1 MTELLVTLIS
11 VTNDWM
17 VNMSEQTTRQI
28 SIQPLSETA
37 DEVADLARELI
48 GYCSQL
54 DLDLDLSDAELC
66 VRHLLM
72 VNQVNQYMN
81 LTRISDIHEALVLH
95 VVDSLSLT
103 RDLPIESERFLDMGT
118 GAGFPGIP
126 FAIYTG
132 CEGVLLL
139 VLHVVDSLSLT
150 RDLPIESERFLD
162 MGTGAGF
169 PGIPFAIYT
178 GCEGVLLDSVGKKIN
193 AVDAFIADLGLDTV
207 SAVHDRCESYAS
219 KHASEFDIV
228 FARAVGQMN
237 LIVEYATPFIEEDG
251 YLVMAKANPS
261 DEERRIADKTAELC
275 GLELV
280 GVDEFD
286 LPCELGHRTVYLYQ
300 KVSKPRVKLPRAVG
314 LAKKQP
320 LVM

>member
-17 VNMSEQTTRQI
+17 VIMSEQTTRQI
-28 SIQPLSETA
+28 SIQSLSETS

-103 RDLPIESERFLDMGT
+103 RDLPIEPERFLDMGT

-126 FAIYTG
+126 FA
-132 CEGVLLL
+132 V
-139 VLHVVDSLSLT
+139 
-150 RDLPIESERFLD
+150 
-162 MGTGAGF
+162 
-169 PGIPFAIYT
+169 YT
-178 GCEGVLLDSVGKKIN
+178 GCEGVLLDSVGKKVN
-193 AVDAFIADLGLDTV
+193 AVDAFIAELGLDTV
-207 SAVHDRCESYAS
+207 AAVHDRCESYAS
-219 KHASEFDIV
+219 KHSSEFDIV

-237 LIVEYATPFIEEDG
+237 LIIEYATPFIEEDG

-261 DEERRIADKTAELC
+261 DEERRIADETADLC

-286 LPCELGHRTVYLYQ
+286 LPCDLGHRTVFLYQ
-300 KVSKPRVKLPRAVG
+300 KVSKPCVKLPRAVG

>member
-72 VNQVNQYMN
+72 VNQVNQYIN

-103 RDLPIESERFLDMGT
+103 RDLPIE
-118 GAGFPGIP
+118 P
-126 FAIYTG
+126 
-132 CEGVLLL
+132 
-139 VLHVVDSLSLT
+139 
-150 RDLPIESERFLD
+150 ERFLD

>member
-54 DLDLDLSDAELC
+54 DLDFDLSDAELC

-103 RDLPIESERFLDMGT
+103 RDLPIE
-118 GAGFPGIP
+118 P
-126 FAIYTG
+126 
-132 CEGVLLL
+132 
-139 VLHVVDSLSLT
+139 
-150 RDLPIESERFLD
+150 ERFLD

-193 AVDAFIADLGLDTV
+193 AVDAFIAELGLDTV
-207 SAVHDRCESYAS
+207 AAVHDRCESYAS

-286 LPCELGHRTVYLYQ
+286 LPCDLGHRTVFLYQ
-300 KVSKPRVKLPRAVG
+300 KVSKPRVKLPRGVG

>member
-103 RDLPIESERFLDMGT
+103 RDLPIE
-118 GAGFPGIP
+118 P
-126 FAIYTG
+126 
-132 CEGVLLL
+132 
-139 VLHVVDSLSLT
+139 
-150 RDLPIESERFLD
+150 ERFLD

>member
-103 RDLPIESERFLDMGT
+103 RDLPIE
-118 GAGFPGIP
+118 P
-126 FAIYTG
+126 
-132 CEGVLLL
+132 
-139 VLHVVDSLSLT
+139 
-150 RDLPIESERFLD
+150 ERFLD

-193 AVDAFIADLGLDTV
+193 AVNAFITELGLDAVT
-207 SAVHDRCESYAS
+207 AVHDRCESYAS
-219 KHASEFDIV
+219 KHASEFDTV

-286 LPCELGHRTVYLYQ
+286 LPCDLGHRTVYLYQ

>member
-1 MTELLVTLIS
+1 MTDLLVTLIS

-17 VNMSEQTTRQI
+17 VNMFEPTSRQI
-28 SIQPLSETA
+28 SIQPLSET
-37 DEVADLARELI
+37 DGEVAELARELI
-48 GYCSQL
+48 AYCSQL
-54 DLDLDLSDAELC
+54 DLDLDVSDAKLC

-103 RDLPIESERFLDMGT
+103 RDLPIE
-118 GAGFPGIP
+118 P
-126 FAIYTG
+126 
-132 CEGVLLL
+132 
-139 VLHVVDSLSLT
+139 
-150 RDLPIESERFLD
+150 ERFLD

-178 GCEGVLLDSVGKKIN
+178 GCEGVLLDSVGKKVN
-193 AVDAFIADLGLDTV
+193 AVNAFITELGLDAVT
-207 SAVHDRCESYAS
+207 AVHDRCESYAS
-219 KHASEFDIV
+219 KHASEFDTV

-275 GLELV
+275 GLELI

-286 LPCELGHRTVYLYQ
+286 LPCDLGHRTVFLYQ
-300 KVSKPRVKLPRAVG
+300 KVSKPKVKLPRAVG

-320 LVM
+320 LVI

>member
-103 RDLPIESERFLDMGT
+103 RDLPIE
-118 GAGFPGIP
+118 P
-126 FAIYTG
+126 
-132 CEGVLLL
+132 
-139 VLHVVDSLSLT
+139 
-150 RDLPIESERFLD
+150 ERFLD

-178 GCEGVLLDSVGKKIN
+178 GCEGVLLDSVGKKVN
-193 AVDAFIADLGLDTV
+193 AVDAFIAELGLDTV

-286 LPCELGHRTVYLYQ
+286 LPCELGHRTVFLYQ

>member
-132 CEGVLLL
+132 CEGVLL
-139 VLHVVDSLSLT
+139 
-150 RDLPIESERFLD
+150 
-162 MGTGAGF
+162 
-169 PGIPFAIYT
+169 
-178 GCEGVLLDSVGKKIN
+178 DSVGKKIN
-193 AVDAFIADLGLDTV
+193 AVDAFIAELGLDTV

-286 LPCELGHRTVYLYQ
+286 LPCELGHRTVFLYQ

>member
-17 VNMSEQTTRQI
+17 VNMFEPTSRQI
-28 SIQPLSETA
+28 SIQSLSET
-37 DEVADLARELI
+37 DGEVAELARELI
-48 GYCSQL
+48 AYCSQL
-54 DLDLDLSDAELC
+54 DLDLDVSDAKLC

-103 RDLPIESERFLDMGT
+103 RDLPIE
-118 GAGFPGIP
+118 P
-126 FAIYTG
+126 
-132 CEGVLLL
+132 
-139 VLHVVDSLSLT
+139 
-150 RDLPIESERFLD
+150 ERFLD

-178 GCEGVLLDSVGKKIN
+178 GCEGVLLDSVGKKVN
-193 AVDAFIADLGLDTV
+193 AVNAFITELGLDAVT
-207 SAVHDRCESYAS
+207 AVHDRCESYAS
-219 KHASEFDIV
+219 KHASEFDTV

-261 DEERRIADKTAELC
+261 DEERRIAGKTAELC

-286 LPCELGHRTVYLYQ
+286 LPCDLGHRTVFLYQ
-300 KVSKPRVKLPRAVG
+300 KVSKPKVKLPRAVG

-320 LVM
+320 LVI

>member
-17 VNMSEQTTRQI
+17 VNMFEPTSCQI
-28 SIQPLSETA
+28 SIQPLSET
-37 DEVADLARELI
+37 DGEVAELARELI
-48 GYCSQL
+48 AYCSQL
-54 DLDLDLSDAELC
+54 DLDLDVSDAKLC

-103 RDLPIESERFLDMGT
+103 RDLPIE
-118 GAGFPGIP
+118 P
-126 FAIYTG
+126 
-132 CEGVLLL
+132 
-139 VLHVVDSLSLT
+139 
-150 RDLPIESERFLD
+150 ERFLD

-178 GCEGVLLDSVGKKIN
+178 GCEGVLLDSVGKKVN
-193 AVDAFIADLGLDTV
+193 AVNAFITELGLDAVT
-207 SAVHDRCESYAS
+207 AVHDRCESYAS
-219 KHASEFDIV
+219 KHASEFDTV

-286 LPCELGHRTVYLYQ
+286 LPCDLGHRTVFLYQ
-300 KVSKPRVKLPRAVG
+300 KVSKPKVKLPRAVG

-320 LVM
+320 LVI

>member
-28 SIQPLSETA
+28 SIKPLSETA

-103 RDLPIESERFLDMGT
+103 RDLPIE
-118 GAGFPGIP
+118 P
-126 FAIYTG
+126 
-132 CEGVLLL
+132 
-139 VLHVVDSLSLT
+139 
-150 RDLPIESERFLD
+150 ERFLD

-178 GCEGVLLDSVGKKIN
+178 GCEGVLLDSVGKKVN
-193 AVDAFIADLGLDTV
+193 AVDAFIAELGLDTV

>member
-17 VNMSEQTTRQI
+17 VIMSEQTTRQI
-28 SIQPLSETA
+28 SIQPLSETS

-103 RDLPIESERFLDMGT
+103 RDLPIE
-118 GAGFPGIP
+118 P
-126 FAIYTG
+126 
-132 CEGVLLL
+132 
-139 VLHVVDSLSLT
+139 
-150 RDLPIESERFLD
+150 ERFLD

-193 AVDAFIADLGLDTV
+193 AVNAFARELGIDTV
-207 SAVHDRCESYAS
+207 TGVHDRFESFAIAEPAS
-219 KHASEFDIV
+219 FDLV
-228 FARAVGQMN
+228 FARAVGLTN
-237 LIVEYATPFIEEDG
+237 LIIEYATPFLEEDG
-251 YLVMAKANPS
+251 YLLVAKANPS
-261 DEERRIADKTAELC
+261 DDEFRLAQKTADIC

-280 GVDEFD
+280 GHDEFD
-286 LPCELGHRTVYLYQ
+286 LPKQLGHRTVYLFQ
-300 KVSKPRVKLPRAVG
+300 RVSKPKVKLPRPVG
-314 LAKKQP
+314 IAKKQP
-320 LVM
+320 LAH

>member
-28 SIQPLSETA
+28 FIQPLSETA

-103 RDLPIESERFLDMGT
+103 RDLPIE
-118 GAGFPGIP
+118 P
-126 FAIYTG
+126 
-132 CEGVLLL
+132 
-139 VLHVVDSLSLT
+139 
-150 RDLPIESERFLD
+150 ERFLD

-178 GCEGVLLDSVGKKIN
+178 GCEGVLLDSVGKKID
-193 AVDAFIADLGLDTV
+193 AVNAFITELGLDAVT
-207 SAVHDRCESYAS
+207 AVHDRCESYAS
-219 KHASEFDIV
+219 KHASEFDTV

-237 LIVEYATPFIEEDG
+237 LIVEYATPFIDEDG

-286 LPCELGHRTVYLYQ
+286 LPCDLGHRTVFLYQ
-300 KVSKPRVKLPRAVG
+300 KVSKPKVKLPRAVG

-320 LVM
+320 LVI

>member
-37 DEVADLARELI
+37 DEIADLARELI

-54 DLDLDLSDAELC
+54 DLDLDVSDAELC

-103 RDLPIESERFLDMGT
+103 RDLPIEPERFLDMGT

-132 CEGVLLL
+132 CEG
-139 VLHVVDSLSLT
+139 
-150 RDLPIESERFLD
+150 
-162 MGTGAGF
+162 A
-169 PGIPFAIYT
+169 
-178 GCEGVLLDSVGKKIN
+178 LLDSVGKKVN
-193 AVDAFIADLGLDTV
+193 AVDAFIAELGLDTLT
-207 SAVHDRCESYAS
+207 SVHDRCESYAS

-286 LPCELGHRTVYLYQ
+286 LPCDLGHRTIFLYQ

>member
-17 VNMSEQTTRQI
+17 VIMSEQTTRQI
-28 SIQPLSETA
+28 SIQPLSETS

-72 VNQVNQYMN
+72 VNQVNHYMN

-103 RDLPIESERFLDMGT
+103 RDLPIE
-118 GAGFPGIP
+118 P
-126 FAIYTG
+126 
-132 CEGVLLL
+132 
-139 VLHVVDSLSLT
+139 
-150 RDLPIESERFLD
+150 ERFLD

-178 GCEGVLLDSVGKKIN
+178 GCEGVLLDSVGKKVN
-193 AVDAFIADLGLDTV
+193 AVNAFITELGLDAVT
-207 SAVHDRCESYAS
+207 AVHDRCESYAS

>member
-48 GYCSQL
+48 GYFSQL

-103 RDLPIESERFLDMGT
+103 RDLPIE
-118 GAGFPGIP
+118 P
-126 FAIYTG
+126 
-132 CEGVLLL
+132 
-139 VLHVVDSLSLT
+139 
-150 RDLPIESERFLD
+150 ERFLD

-193 AVDAFIADLGLDTV
+193 AVNAFITELGLD
-207 SAVHDRCESYAS
+207 AVTAIHDRCESYAS
-219 KHASEFDIV
+219 KHASEFDTV

-286 LPCELGHRTVYLYQ
+286 LPCDLGHRTVFLYQ
-300 KVSKPRVKLPRAVG
+300 KVSKPKVKLPRAVG

-320 LVM
+320 LVI

>member
-28 SIQPLSETA
+28 SIQPLSETS

-103 RDLPIESERFLDMGT
+103 RDLPIE
-118 GAGFPGIP
+118 P
-126 FAIYTG
+126 
-132 CEGVLLL
+132 
-139 VLHVVDSLSLT
+139 
-150 RDLPIESERFLD
+150 ERFLD

-178 GCEGVLLDSVGKKIN
+178 GCEGVLLDSVGKKVN
-193 AVDAFIADLGLDTV
+193 AVDAFIAELGLDTV
-207 SAVHDRCESYAS
+207 SAVHDRCESYAF

-261 DEERRIADKTAELC
+261 GDERRIADKTAELC

-286 LPCELGHRTVYLYQ
+286 LPCELGHRTVFLYQ
-300 KVSKPRVKLPRAVG
+300 KVSKPRIKLPRAVG

>member
-17 VNMSEQTTRQI
+17 VNMSEQTTRQV

-37 DEVADLARELI
+37 DEVADFARELI

-54 DLDLDLSDAELC
+54 DLDLDLSDAKLC

-103 RDLPIESERFLDMGT
+103 RDLPIE
-118 GAGFPGIP
+118 P
-126 FAIYTG
+126 
-132 CEGVLLL
+132 
-139 VLHVVDSLSLT
+139 
-150 RDLPIESERFLD
+150 ERFLD

-178 GCEGVLLDSVGKKIN
+178 GCEGVLLDSVGKKVN
-193 AVDAFIADLGLDTV
+193 AVDAFIAELGLDTV
-207 SAVHDRCESYAS
+207 SAIHDRCESYAS

>member
-17 VNMSEQTTRQI
+17 VIMSEQTTRQI
-28 SIQPLSETA
+28 SIQPLSETS

-72 VNQVNQYMN
+72 VNQVNHYMN

-103 RDLPIESERFLDMGT
+103 RDLPIE
-118 GAGFPGIP
+118 P
-126 FAIYTG
+126 
-132 CEGVLLL
+132 
-139 VLHVVDSLSLT
+139 
-150 RDLPIESERFLD
+150 ERFLD

-178 GCEGVLLDSVGKKIN
+178 GCEGVLLDSVGKKVN
-193 AVDAFIADLGLDTV
+193 AVDAFIAELGLDTV
-207 SAVHDRCESYAS
+207 AAVHDRCESYAF

-286 LPCELGHRTVYLYQ
+286 LPCELGHRTVFLYQ
-300 KVSKPRVKLPRAVG
+300 KVSKPRIKLPRAVG

>member
-103 RDLPIESERFLDMGT
+103 RDLPIE
-118 GAGFPGIP
+118 P
-126 FAIYTG
+126 
-132 CEGVLLL
+132 
-139 VLHVVDSLSLT
+139 
-150 RDLPIESERFLD
+150 ERFLD

-193 AVDAFIADLGLDTV
+193 AVDAFIAELGLDTV

>member
-103 RDLPIESERFLDMGT
+103 RDLPIEPERFLDMGT

-132 CEGVLLL
+132 CK
-139 VLHVVDSLSLT
+139 
-150 RDLPIESERFLD
+150 
-162 MGTGAGF
+162 
-169 PGIPFAIYT
+169 
-178 GCEGVLLDSVGKKIN
+178 GVLLDSVGKKIN
-193 AVDAFIADLGLDTV
+193 AVDAFIAELGLDTV

-228 FARAVGQMN
+228 SARAVGQMN

>member
-54 DLDLDLSDAELC
+54 DLDFDLSDAELC

-103 RDLPIESERFLDMGT
+103 RDLPIE
-118 GAGFPGIP
+118 P
-126 FAIYTG
+126 
-132 CEGVLLL
+132 
-139 VLHVVDSLSLT
+139 
-150 RDLPIESERFLD
+150 ERFLD

-193 AVDAFIADLGLDTV
+193 AVDAFIAELGLDTV

-286 LPCELGHRTVYLYQ
+286 LPCDLGHRTVFLYQ

>member
-103 RDLPIESERFLDMGT
+103 RDLPIE
-118 GAGFPGIP
+118 P
-126 FAIYTG
+126 
-132 CEGVLLL
+132 
-139 VLHVVDSLSLT
+139 
-150 RDLPIESERFLD
+150 ERFLD

-178 GCEGVLLDSVGKKIN
+178 GCEGVLLDSVGKKVN
-193 AVDAFIADLGLDTV
+193 AVDAFIAELGLDTV

>member
-17 VNMSEQTTRQI
+17 VNMFEPTSRQI
-28 SIQPLSETA
+28 SIQPLSET
-37 DEVADLARELI
+37 DGEVAELARELI
-48 GYCSQL
+48 AYCSQL
-54 DLDLDLSDAELC
+54 DLDLDVSDAKLC

-103 RDLPIESERFLDMGT
+103 RDLPIE
-118 GAGFPGIP
+118 P
-126 FAIYTG
+126 
-132 CEGVLLL
+132 
-139 VLHVVDSLSLT
+139 
-150 RDLPIESERFLD
+150 ERFLD

-178 GCEGVLLDSVGKKIN
+178 GCEGVLLDSVGKKVN
-193 AVDAFIADLGLDTV
+193 AVNAFITELGLDAVT
-207 SAVHDRCESYAS
+207 AVHDRCESYAS
-219 KHASEFDIV
+219 KHASEFDTV

-251 YLVMAKANPS
+251 YLVMAKANTS

-286 LPCELGHRTVYLYQ
+286 LPCDLGHRTVFLYQ
-300 KVSKPRVKLPRAVG
+300 KVSKPKVKLPRAVG

-320 LVM
+320 LVI

>member
-103 RDLPIESERFLDMGT
+103 RDLPIE
-118 GAGFPGIP
+118 P
-126 FAIYTG
+126 
-132 CEGVLLL
+132 
-139 VLHVVDSLSLT
+139 
-150 RDLPIESERFLD
+150 ERFLD

-286 LPCELGHRTVYLYQ
+286 LPCELGHRTVYLYE

>member
-17 VNMSEQTTRQI
+17 VNMFEPTSRQI
-28 SIQPLSETA
+28 SIQPLSET
-37 DEVADLARELI
+37 DGEVAELARELI
-48 GYCSQL
+48 AYCSQL
-54 DLDLDLSDAELC
+54 DLDLDVSDAKLC

-95 VVDSLSLT
+95 IVDSLSLT
-103 RDLPIESERFLDMGT
+103 RDLPIE
-118 GAGFPGIP
+118 P
-126 FAIYTG
+126 
-132 CEGVLLL
+132 
-139 VLHVVDSLSLT
+139 
-150 RDLPIESERFLD
+150 ERFLD

-178 GCEGVLLDSVGKKIN
+178 GCEGVLLDSVGKKVN
-193 AVDAFIADLGLDTV
+193 AVNAFITELGLDAVT
-207 SAVHDRCESYAS
+207 AVHDRCESYAS
-219 KHASEFDIV
+219 KHASEFDTV

-286 LPCELGHRTVYLYQ
+286 LPCDLGHRTVFLYQ
-300 KVSKPRVKLPRAVG
+300 KVSKPKVKLPRAVG

-320 LVM
+320 LVI